1 MDRLFSFWTTIGLE
15 DLVSDYSKIVT
26 SACYLTYTPD
36 TWILDVEMLV
46 ILDLDVVMLV
56 ILDLDVVMLVI
67 LDLDVEMLL
76 DHIIKG
82 HAAFP
87 ELQKKAK
94 ESGEY
99 IYTFLNR
106 HLEAIK
112 KESALGLLTDDLH
125 VWPDFHGNQSPLAD
139 PALKG
144 MLQTFSTPS
153 PCKTVHDLTS
163 GVAMAQA
170 LHQIDPSWFNEAW
183 LSRIKEDVGDNW
195 RLKVNNLKKVLQ
207 LIVDYYNEVLA
218 QQVSDVLLPDM
229 NLIAEHAHPVHL
241 GMLLQL
247 ILGCAIKCEKKH
259 EYIQIIMTLEESVQH
274 VVMTAIQELMS
285 KETTATFGAE
295 VSGDFEQQLKKT
307 LEELAEALAEKDE
320 LAQRCQELDIQVT
333 ALQEE
338 RNSLLAENDVLAD
351 RANQLD
357 SFDDPAT
364 PSGKKYCQLQLQFEQ
379 LQEENFRLEAA
390 KDDYRIHCEELE
402 KHLIEVQHRND
413 ELTSLAEESRAL
425 KDELDILRSCSDRA
439 VKLEASVEG
448 YRKKL
453 EDLADLRK
461 QVKSLEDKNL
471 MYMQSSVSLE
481 EELRKANAARTQLE
495 TYKRQIHELHKK
507 LSDESRRADNL
518 AFEMKQF
525 EEKYDTLQKEKERL
539 IIERDSLKETNEEL
553 KCTQVQ
559 QHQLLQAG
567 IIPSGSPSHD
577 NLAAEIL
584 PIEYREKFIRLQHE
598 NKMLRVQQEGSE
610 NERIAALQG
619 QLEEAHRRRSELETE
634 NRLNQERIYE
644 LQQQVEDLQKALQ
657 GHGAKTED
665 VGEVLLHMYCMSN
678 LKRKLD
684 AHMVQLHEAKDEIM
698 KKKELI
704 EDLQPE
710 IVQSSLKTDELQAAL
725 QKKDEDMRAMEERYK
740 MYLEKA
746 RNVIRALDPKLNPAS
761 AEIQSL
767 KNQLME
773 REKRILTLERECE
786 QAKLREYEEK
796 LVVTAWYNK
805 SVSFQKLAVESRLS
819 GRVANGSDSGTPT
832 GQSFL
837 ARQRQVTNS
846 RRALSMI
853 VPATTS
859 K

>member
-1 MDRLFSFWTTIGLE
+1 
-15 DLVSDYSKIVT
+15 
-26 SACYLTYTPD
+26 
-36 TWILDVEMLV
+36 
-46 ILDLDVVMLV
+46 
-56 ILDLDVVMLVI
+56 
-67 LDLDVEMLL
+67 
-76 DHIIKG
+76 
-82 HAAFP
+82 
-87 ELQKKAK
+87 
-94 ESGEY
+94 
-99 IYTFLNR
+99 
-106 HLEAIK
+106 
-112 KESALGLLTDDLH
+112 
-125 VWPDFHGNQSPLAD
+125 
-139 PALKG
+139 
-144 MLQTFSTPS
+144 
-153 PCKTVHDLTS
+153 
-163 GVAMAQA
+163 
-170 LHQIDPSWFNEAW
+170 
-183 LSRIKEDVGDNW
+183 
-195 RLKVNNLKKVLQ
+195 VNNLKKVLQ

-218 QQVSDVLLPDM
+218 QQVSDVLLPDV
-229 NLIAEHAHPVHL
+229 NLIAEHAHPVQL

-285 KETTATFGAE
+285 KETTSAFGTE
-295 VSGDFEQQLKKT
+295 VTGDFEQQLKKA

-425 KDELDILRSCSDRA
+425 KDELDVLRSCSDRA

-453 EDLADLRK
+453 EDLADLRR

-471 MYMQSSVSLE
+471 TYMQSSLSLE
-481 EELRKANAARTQLE
+481 EELRKANAARAQLE
-495 TYKRQIHELHKK
+495 TYKRQVHELHKK

-553 KCTQVQ
+553 KCAQVQ

-567 IIPSGSPSHD
+567 TVYLCILLQYIHKGICYSPSHD
-577 NLAAEIL
+577 TLAAEIL

-598 NKMLRVQQEGSE
+598 NKMLRLQQEGTE

-657 GHGAKTED
+657 GQGAKTED
-665 VGEVLLHMYCMSN
+665 SN

-710 IVQSSLKTDELQAAL
+710 IVQSSLKTDELLAAL
-725 QKKDEDMRAMEERYK
+725 QKKDEDMRAMEDRYK

-767 KNQLME
+767 KNQLTE

-805 SVSFQKLAVESRLS
+805 SVNFQKLAAESRLS
-819 GRVANGSDSGTPT
+819 GRGGSGTPA

-837 ARQRQVTNS
+837 AQQRQVTNS
-846 RRALSMI
+846 RRALSVI
-853 VPATTS
+853 VPANTS

>member
-1 MDRLFSFWTTIGLE
+1 MEVNKTVLCESLIIWLE
-15 DLVSDYSKIVT
+15 
-26 SACYLTYTPD
+26 
-36 TWILDVEMLV
+36 
-46 ILDLDVVMLV
+46 
-56 ILDLDVVMLVI
+56 
-67 LDLDVEMLL
+67 
-76 DHIIKG
+76 
-82 HAAFP
+82 
-87 ELQKKAK
+87 
-94 ESGEY
+94 
-99 IYTFLNR
+99 TFN
-106 HLEAIK
+106 
-112 KESALGLLTDDLH
+112 
-125 VWPDFHGNQSPLAD
+125 
-139 PALKG
+139 
-144 MLQTFSTPS
+144 TPS

-170 LHQIDPSWFNEAW
+170 LHQIDPSWFNETW

-207 LIVDYYNEVLA
+207 LLVDYYNEVLA
-218 QQVSDVLLPDM
+218 QQVSEVLFRYHVRAVSVQVLAQFWHSRSQRFFSDIMSELSPYRFWHSRSQRFFSDIMSELSPYRFWHSRSQRFFSDIMSELSPYRFWHIKHSVSCMADVMRCLNSRTDFVFP
-229 NLIAEHAHPVHL
+229 
-241 GMLLQL
+241 
-247 ILGCAIKCEKKH
+247 

-285 KETTATFGAE
+285 KEAMAAFGTE
-295 VSGDFEQQLKKT
+295 VSGDCEQQLKKA

-320 LAQRCQELDIQVT
+320 LAQRCQELDIQVG
-333 ALQEE
+333 
-338 RNSLLAENDVLAD
+338 LL
-351 RANQLD
+351 
-357 SFDDPAT
+357 
-364 PSGKKYCQLQLQFEQ
+364 
-379 LQEENFRLEAA
+379 LEAA

-425 KDELDILRSCSDRA
+425 KDELDVLRSCSDRA

-453 EDLADLRK
+453 EDLADLRR

-471 MYMQSSVSLE
+471 TYMQSSLSLE
-481 EELRKANAARTQLE
+481 EELRKANAARAQLE
-495 TYKRQIHELHKK
+495 TYKRQVHELHKK

-525 EEKYDTLQKEKERL
+525 EEKYDTLLKEKERL

-553 KCTQVQ
+553 KCAQVQ

-567 IIPSGSPSHD
+567 IIPAGSPSHD
-577 NLAAEIL
+577 TFAAEIL

-610 NERIAALQG
+610 NERITALQG

-657 GHGAKTED
+657 GQGAKTED
-665 VGEVLLHMYCMSN
+665 SN

-710 IVQSSLKTDELQAAL
+710 IMQSSLKTDELQAAL
-725 QKKDEDMRAMEERYK
+725 QKKDEDMRAMEDRYK

-746 RNVIRALDPKLNPAS
+746 RNIIRALDPKLNPAS

-767 KNQLME
+767 KNQLTE
-773 REKRILTLERECE
+773 KEKRILTLEHECE
-786 QAKLREYEEK
+786 QAKRREYEEK
-796 LVVTAWYNK
+796 LLVTAWYNK

-819 GRVANGSDSGTPT
+819 GRGGNGSGSVTPA

-837 ARQRQVTNS
+837 AQQRHVTSS
-846 RRALSMI
+846 RRALSVI
-853 VPATTS
+853 VPANTS